1 MSELKK
7 VIVVSVEEDDIS
19 VKMQVALP
27 DYSAIYE
34 ATAFKKSYNSEDK
47 EWTETDEAQERFK
60 EALEVV
66 GGSFEGLEDKE
77 LELWLEEATGKA
89 YFKEGKAF
97 LKIEKPLVSLKRI
110 KKAPIV
116 EIKDSP
122 KGRAVVIEHKG
133 IHYAFNFNS
142 GVWVEKVSKFIPN
155 AAKLAKAK
163 ARFNEVFEEVGIDWD
178 TAELAIGMVV
188 DCTVE
193 QNQLAPKS
201 PEGWLKPLPLDP
213 DDQPNKVDLSEEAED
228 LPF

>member
-27 DYSAIYE
+27 DYSVIYE
-34 ATAFKKSYNSEDK
+34 ANAFKQSYDKDSKSWE
-47 EWTETDEAQERFK
+47 TTDESTNRFK

-77 LELWLEEATGKA
+77 IELWIDEASGKA

-97 LKIEKPLVSLKRI
+97 IKVEKPLVSLKRI

-116 EIKDSP
+116 EIKDSA
-122 KGRAVVIEHKG
+122 KGRAVVIEHDG
-133 IHYAFNFNS
+133 SYYSFNFNS
-142 GVWVEKVSKFIPN
+142 GVWVEKVNKFIPN

-163 ARFNEVFEEVGIDWD
+163 ARFNEVFEDVGVTWD
-178 TAELAIGMVV
+178 TADMAIGMVV

-213 DDQPNKVDLSEEAED
+213 DDQPAKVDSSEESED